1 MFIKTSVSVGPT
13 LQNIEVEI
21 ANAKNSN
28 YKIINAI
35 IVPLICIPI
44 SEQCVSAAKN
54 QYDHLKYLKARM
66 HCEIFLTENFKKY
79 ISGVYHET

>member
-1 MFIKTSVSVGPT
+1 MFIKTSASVEPT

-28 YKIINAI
+28 YKIINA
-35 IVPLICIPI
+35 LISIPI
-44 SEQCVSAAKN
+44 SEQCVNAAKN

-79 ISGVYHET
+79 ISGAYHET

>member
-1 MFIKTSVSVGPT
+1 MFVKTSASVEPT

-28 YKIINAI
+28 YKIINA
-35 IVPLICIPI
+35 LICIPI